1 MGNPCSPAGEEW
13 EKEHAATWDIWLFV
27 SLQLAKVLHYMK
39 WKRVCEAV
47 FIVFAV
53 VFISSRLVIFP
64 LM

>member
-1 MGNPCSPAGEEW
+1 M
-13 EKEHAATWDIWLFV
+13 WDAWLFV

-47 FIVFAV
+47 FFAFAV
-53 VFISSRLVIFP
+53 VFISSRLVVFP